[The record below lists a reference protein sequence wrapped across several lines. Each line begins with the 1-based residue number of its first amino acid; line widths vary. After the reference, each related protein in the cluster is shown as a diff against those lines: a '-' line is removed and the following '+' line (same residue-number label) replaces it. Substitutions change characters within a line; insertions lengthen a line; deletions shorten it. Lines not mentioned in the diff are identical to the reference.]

1 MQTRRRLIRSG
12 LAFGAAW
19 AFAQSKAYAQDAG
32 DASLFVYRDFTADA
46 SALQG
51 ASDRDAVLASLQH
64 QLDIV
69 ADCGARPEIIA
80 FFRSQ
85 RITLKAAAGDSG
97 KFNSNN
103 PGVTINAAVQAPEKP
118 IVLHELLHA
127 YHFRVLPGR
136 FANPD
141 ILHFYQTALDNNLY
155 KAGAYVT
162 KDVQEYFAV
171 TGSLYLWGNVDR
183 PPFNR
188 DNLKARQPEYYAWLG
203 QLFGVVK

>member
-1 MQTRRRLIRSG
+1 MRTRRAHILCGLGIG
-12 LAFGAAW
+12 AALAFARTRAC
-19 AFAQSKAYAQDAG
+19 AQD
-32 DASLFVYRDFTADA
+32 DASLFTYRGFSADISDLRDA
-46 SALQG
+46 SN
-51 ASDRDAVLASLQH
+51 RDAVLSSLQH
-64 QLDIV
+64 QLDIA
-69 ADCGARPEIIA
+69 ADCGALPAIID

-85 RITLKAAAGDSG
+85 RITLKASAGDSG

-103 PGVTINAAVQAPEKP
+103 PGVTINAAVQPAERP

-127 YHFRVLPGR
+127 YHFRALPGG

-141 ILHFYQTALDNNLY
+141 ILRFYQVALDNNLY

-162 KDVQEYFAV
+162 KNVQEYFAV
-171 TGSLYLWGNVDR
+171 TASLYLWGNVDR

-188 DNLKARQPEYYAWLG
+188 DNLKARQPDYYVWLG